1 MAMPT
6 STDVRISVAEA
17 RRLLDRGEP
26 VVFLDVRN
34 PQAWASSDV
43 KVPGALRI
51 PLDELPARA
60 AELPR
65 RGHIVAYCT

>member
-1 MAMPT
+1 MAI
-6 STDVRISVAEA
+6 STTTELRIPVAEA
-17 RRLLDRGEP
+17 RAFLDRGEP

-34 PQAWASSDV
+34 PQAWAAASV
-43 KVPGALRI
+43 KLPGAIRM

-65 RGHIVAYCT
+65 SGHVVAYCT